1 LTGGPAG
8 WNCNFAEKD
17 GWDFFIVDY
26 QRRLTSQ
33 KKLAAFP
40 KKVVFGNVDF
50 CSDTLWVI
58 LALALS
64 LHISELEPCWFDA
77 MRFGW

>member
-40 KKVVFGNVDF
+40 KKVVFGNPAK
-50 CSDTLWVI
+50 I
-58 LALALS
+58 
-64 LHISELEPCWFDA
+64 
-77 MRFGW
+77 

>member
-1 LTGGPAG
+1 LAVAISNLTSSAVRNSRERLTGFFCLTGGPAG

-26 QRRLTSQ
+26 QRQLTSQ

-40 KKVVFGNVDF
+40 
-50 CSDTLWVI
+50 
-58 LALALS
+58 
-64 LHISELEPCWFDA
+64 
-77 MRFGW
+77 